1 MRFRKIWS
9 TTASGAGLAPKY
21 ERFGPIERDTMTQAD
36 QDLIDQI
43 LSSQNFSQMSTS
55 PITKAV
61 RDMALSSLTVE
72 FENGET
78 NTVRFMPGE
87 MNEELEQL
95 VKTIRRMALES

>member
-1 MRFRKIWS
+1 
-9 TTASGAGLAPKY
+9 
-21 ERFGPIERDTMTQAD
+21 MTQAD

-43 LSSQNFSQMSTS
+43 LSLQNFSQMSTS

>member
-43 LSSQNFSQMSTS
+43 LSLQNFSQMSTS

-72 FENGET
+72 FENGEKI
-78 NTVRFMPGE
+78 NIKDLDYKSIKR
-87 MNEELEQL
+87 L
-95 VKTIRRMALES
+95 IWWS

>member
-1 MRFRKIWS
+1 
-9 TTASGAGLAPKY
+9 
-21 ERFGPIERDTMTQAD
+21 
-36 QDLIDQI
+36 
-43 LSSQNFSQMSTS
+43 MSTS

>member
-9 TTASGAGLAPKY
+9 TTATGAGLAPKY
-21 ERFGPIERDTMTQAD
+21 ERFGPIERDSMPRPEQE
-36 QDLIDQI
+36 LIDRI

-55 PITKAV
+55 PITRAV

-72 FENGET
+72 FETGET

>member
-1 MRFRKIWS
+1 MHFRKIWS
-9 TTASGAGLAPKY
+9 TTATGAGLAPKY
-21 ERFGPIERDTMTQAD
+21 ERFGPVERDCLTRPEQE
-36 QDLIDQI
+36 LIDRI

-55 PITKAV
+55 PITRAV